1 MICILYQYNNKT
13 GIHYQVSCSIW
24 IIIVAQMAGPLSLH
38 STHGP
43 CQFSPIALTRM
54 ILIRASISIF
64 LCASVL
70 VPVDSLVVCD
80 TGNGLPQ
87 PDPED
92 CSAFYQC
99 SGDER
104 HQFFC
109 PTGLVFNSDKS
120 FCDWPGNVKCTDS
133 GSPAGSRSFVL
144 TRFVSQFF
152 YFLF

>member
-1 MICILYQYNNKT
+1 
-13 GIHYQVSCSIW
+13 
-24 IIIVAQMAGPLSLH
+24 MAGPLSLH
-38 STHGP
+38 SSLP
-43 CQFSPIALTRM
+43 MSVFPDLSRM
-54 ILIRASISIF
+54 TEIGASISIF
-64 LCASVL
+64 LCASLL